1 MFRVVSSLIALVAAG
16 VISAPALSA
25 DFSEGFRAGYP
36 DDWEFSNDTL
46 NFDIGIRYWYALGAH
61 DVGIFGDGYT
71 LSDQSH
77 IIEGHFRIEDDATS
91 SYLSGMVG
99 YAGRIDGTY
108 TNPFVTDGPIAGG
121 TIGYAQGDFGWMPLG
136 DDDFRIGGLIGYQYW
151 NDSPDV
157 GRANFLG
164 PTGFDSEPN
173 SVSVN
178 SLRLGVTSK
187 FDFNDMFDITAELA
201 AVPFGWANGTY
212 GAYVAP
218 NIVIGPDT
226 YQQGSALNID
236 GRVWGGQAQLLFGL
250 HPTEQLTVRFGGRAW
265 YLTGPVEGTVQMVN
279 VADPADRV
287 NIIGELDN
295 FSLWRYG
302 AVAEISYSF

>member
-1 MFRVVSSLIALVAAG
+1 MSRVASSLIAIVAAA
-16 VISAPALSA
+16 VFSAPAIAA
-25 DFSEGFRAGYP
+25 DWGQDFREGYP

-46 NFDIGIRYWYALGAH
+46 NFDIGIRYWYALGSQ
-61 DVGIFGDGYT
+61 DVGIFGDDYT
-71 LSDQSH
+71 LSDRSH
-77 IIEGHFRIEDDATS
+77 IVEGHFRIEDDATS
-91 SYLSGMVG
+91 SYLAGMAG

-108 TNPFVTDGPIAGG
+108 TNPLVTDAAIAGG
-121 TIGYAQGDFGWMPLG
+121 AIGYAQGDFGWMPLG

-164 PTGFDSEPN
+164 PTGADSDPN

-187 FDFNDMFDITAELA
+187 FDFNEMFDLTAELA

-218 NIVIGPDT
+218 NITIGADT
-226 YQQGSALNID
+226 YQQGSALDID
-236 GRVWGGQAQLLFGL
+236 GRVWGGQAQMLFGL
-250 HPTEQLTVRFGGRAW
+250 HPTEQLSVRFGGRAW

-287 NIIGELDN
+287 NVIGELDN

-302 AVAEISYSF
+302 AVAEISYRF